1 MLDRADV
8 VTVHVP
14 LTRATRGLI
23 GRDAIA
29 RLKPGSIVLNVA
41 RGGVV
46 DEAAVAEAL
55 RSGHLGGA
63 GIDVFEQEP
72 PTGSPLLDAP
82 EHAADAA
89 PRRVDRR
96 GPGPR
101 LRGGRRPGPRRARR
115 PERALRGQRP
125 AAHPGDGPRDRA
137 VPAAGRGP
145 RPVLRPVL
153 ARRRAHADPRDRRR
167 AGRVRRHAADRRG
180 PARAARDLDHRAGQP
195 GQRRAP
201 WPRPAG
207 SPSSSARRPTPG
219 RSPRC

>member
-1 MLDRADV
+1 MLARADV

-63 GIDVFEQEP
+63 GDRRLRTRATDRI
-72 PTGSPLLDAP
+72 AAARRA
-82 EHAADAA
+82 EHAADAT
-89 PRRVDRR
+89 PRRVDGG

-101 LRGGRRPGPRRARR
+101 LRGGRGTGPRRARR
-115 PERALRGQRP
+115 PERPLRGQRP
-125 AAHPGDGPRDRA
+125 AAHPRDRPRHRA
-137 VPAAGRGP
+137 VPAAGRDA

-153 ARRRAHADPRDRRR
+153 ARRGAHADPRDRRR
-167 AGRVRRHAADRRG
+167 AGRVRRHAAHRGG
-180 PARAARDLDHRAGQP
+180 PARPARDLDLPSGSTSSTP
-195 GQRRAP
+195 AP
-201 WPRPAG
+201 WRRRAG
-207 SPSSSARRPTPG
+207 SP
-219 RSPRC
+219 